1 MPMPA
6 LGWRKWVASATLMV
20 STLLSYVDRQVL
32 AVLSPLILSDTGM
45 STEAYT
51 RAVSAFS
58 ILYTIGN
65 PVWGSILDYFGL
77 RAGMFAAVTLRTI
90 ATTAHAL
97 VGGFAGF
104 ASLRAI
110 LGFGEGSAFPGVL
123 RTAMES
129 LPPDRQSRGMALGYS
144 GASLGALITPL
155 VVTPLALRFGWR
167 SAFLLAGGLGAA
179 WLVLWSFVAKPP
191 FLPLHRRGGLK
202 VQWPDLTE
210 RRAWIV
216 MSSFGLGAIALGVAA
231 YLSPLYLNRALGLTQ
246 AQLGR
251 VLWIPMLGWEAGYF
265 FWGWIAD
272 RYAVND
278 PRPARIFILLAILS
292 LPVALM
298 TLTSSWVVAVA
309 LFFWSTFIADGFV
322 VFSLRV
328 GALIFP
334 RNQTALV
341 AGIGSGSWGAVQ
353 AIILPVYGR
362 WFDLHWYTATFVSMS
377 ILPVVGTLLWL
388 WLTRARAVRREY

>member
-1 MPMPA
+1 M
-6 LGWRKWVASATLMV
+6 WVASATLML
-20 STLLSYVDRQVL
+20 STFLSYVDRQVL
-32 AVLSPLILSDTGM
+32 AVLSPLILQDTGM
-45 STEAYT
+45 TAEAYT
-51 RAVSAFS
+51 CAVSAFS

-65 PVWGSILDYFGL
+65 PIWGSILDYVGL
-77 RAGMFAAVTLRTI
+77 RTGMFAAVVLRAA
-90 ATTAHAL
+90 ATTAHAS

-104 ASLRAI
+104 ASLRAV

-129 LPPDRQSRGMALGYS
+129 LPPNRQSRGMALGYS
-144 GASLGALITPL
+144 GASLGALVTPL
-155 VVTPLALRFGWR
+155 IITPLALRFGWR
-167 SAFLLAGGLGAA
+167 SAFVFAGALGVIWLA
-179 WLVLWSFVAKPP
+179 LWSFVAKPP
-191 FLPLHRRGGLK
+191 FLPVHRRSGLR
-202 VQWPDLTE
+202 VQWPNLAE

-216 MSSFGLGAIALGVAA
+216 MSSFGLGALALGVAA

-246 AQLGR
+246 AQLGK

-278 PRPARIFILLAILS
+278 PRPIRFFVLLTILG

-328 GALIFP
+328 GSLIYP
-334 RNQTALV
+334 RDQTGLV

-353 AIILPVYGR
+353 ALILPVYGR
-362 WFDLHWYTATFVSMS
+362 WFDLHWYTATFVSMAA
-377 ILPVVGTLLWL
+377 LPVIGTLLWL
-388 WLTRARAVRREY
+388 WLTRPREFARAAVS